1 MFPFVRRRS
10 TSSARAIPTTKNPA
24 RKKISGRFRVE
35 FTGRPTKCCSNHT
48 DNLPFRIKY
57 RASRL
62 DVPSKFCRH
71 QFCQLFGFL
80 YRKAERF
87 CRNEM
92 NDEFYF
98 ATAKQIYRIMVS
110 PQAKTFTLLDRLNA
124 AHSNLDI
131 DSLWW
136 PVMSGVAAFA

>member
-1 MFPFVRRRS
+1 VSNSQAVLLNAAAIILTISPSESNIVLPGLTCRRS
-10 TSSARAIPTTKNPA
+10 FVV
-24 RKKISGRFRVE
+24 ISFAN
-35 FTGRPTKCCSNHT
+35 CS
-48 DNLPFRIKY
+48 
-57 RASRL
+57 
-62 DVPSKFCRH
+62 VFCI
-71 QFCQLFGFL
+71 G
-80 YRKAERF
+80 KAERF

-110 PQAKTFTLLDRLNA
+110 PQAKNLNPLDRLNA

-136 PVMSGVAAFA
+136 PVMPGVAAFA

>member
-10 TSSARAIPTTKNPA
+10 ASSACAIPTTKNPA
-24 RKKISGRFRVE
+24 RKKISRCFRVE

-48 DNLPFRIKY
+48 DNLPCRIKY

-62 DVPSKFCRH
+62 DVSPKFCRH
-71 QFCQLFGFL
+71 QFCQL

-87 CRNEM
+87 FRYEM

-110 PQAKTFTLLDRLNA
+110 PQAKTLTLLDRLNA
-124 AHSNLDI
+124 AHSNLYI

-136 PVMSGVAAFA
+136 PVMSGVA